1 MRGREGLWD
10 KCKGRRYTFFFTG
23 FFSLPH
29 QPSHIGVQMNRKD
42 GELWTDASA
51 ILVQSPICISEKQ

>member
-10 KCKGRRYTFFFTG
+10 KYKGGRYTSFFIV

-51 ILVQSPICISEKQ
+51 ILVQSLIYISEKQ